1 MASHAQPVIDI
12 PQPPLNLTSASEE
25 LFGARVDIQL
35 VNNEQVSGTLVALQG
50 PQQCIIVNT
59 GKSPQRHISFE
70 KIRSVKFNITIKASQ
85 NQHPLNG
92 RNNDVRLPEKP
103 QLYELKYNDKK
114 TLRGETMGWKVDEF
128 GMHLFPGN
136 GQGNYYRLFVPLQVL
151 SQYQIGP
158 VVKKVQIAPADSP
171 LSLTAVA
178 KNITDL
184 KNQLENLPPQLDKP
198 LGQFLVEEK
207 LITSEQL
214 ETALATQRKHPN
226 KKLGELLESSGV
238 ASTDDVH
245 HALAMQLGLPFVRL
259 RNFDVDTD
267 VLNFVSEDLARQYN
281 VMPLYRQGGHII
293 VAVGNPTSTETTAV
307 LRFTTAC
314 EIDIAVA
321 TQQDIDAAINRYYG
335 TYSDTKAMEEM
346 QQETLKAKDTDNQ
359 AEMKRLAMDKP
370 TVRLVNHIILDAIQR
385 RASDIHLRPN
395 EKDVDLLLR
404 IHGSLI
410 KIRTFN
416 KVLLP
421 AIVSRIKILGR
432 MDIAERRLPQD
443 GRTKFLSMGN
453 EVDMRI
459 SIMPTI
465 NGESVVIRLLNKQE
479 GLLDIR
485 DLGFTDE
492 DQQQLTHMLNKSYGM
507 LLVTGPTGSG
517 KSTTLYAALQ
527 EIIKQNVNIITVEDP
542 VEYHVRGVQQIQVNT
557 APNYTFA
564 RALRNILRHDPDVI
578 MVGEI
583 RDQETAK
590 IAVECALTGHLVLS
604 TLHTNSAAGTI
615 ARLIEMEIEPFLLK
629 TTLLGVLAQRLVR
642 TSCTNCLEEE
652 LVEDSVREVLGIAP
666 DEKFYRGAGC
676 EHCNNTGYS
685 GRAAVYELLMMS
697 NNMRALISNQ
707 VSVDDIQQC
716 ALKDGMTPLTNNAL
730 QLARKKII
738 SLREVYRVRLE

>member
-1 MASHAQPVIDI
+1 MASHAQPIIDV
-12 PQPPLNLTSASEE
+12 PQPPLNLNSANEE
-25 LFGARVDIQL
+25 LLGVNVDIQL
-35 VNNEQVSGTLVALQG
+35 LNGKHETGSLLALQG
-50 PQQCIIVNT
+50 AQQCVVINS
-59 GKSPQRHISFE
+59 GLPPSSLNISFKE
-70 KIRSVKFNITIKASQ
+70 IRSVKFNVSITTSDSK
-85 NQHPLNG
+85 HPLKERG
-92 RNNDVRLPEKP
+92 AEVKLPSKP
-103 QLYELKYNDKK
+103 QSYELKYNDNHS
-114 TLRGETMGWKVDEF
+114 TLGKTMGWKVDEF
-128 GMHLFPGN
+128 GMHLFPVDK
-136 GQGNYYRLFVPLQVL
+136 QGNCYRLFVPLQVL

-158 VVKKVQIAPADSP
+158 VVKKVHITTDQSFH
-171 LSLTAVA
+171 SMTSAVV
-178 KNITDL
+178 NSSDL
-184 KNQLENLPPQLDKP
+184 KDALQHLPPQIDKP
-198 LGQFLVEEK
+198 LGQFLVNEN
-207 LITSEQL
+207 LISQQQL
-214 ETALATQRKHPN
+214 DKALAEQQKHPD
-226 KKLGELLESSGV
+226 KKLGELLEASGV
-238 ASTDDVH
+238 ASTSDIH
-245 HALAMQLGLPFVRL
+245 HALAMQLGLPFVKL
-259 RNFDVDTD
+259 RNFDIDTD
-267 VLNFVSEDLARQYN
+267 VLSYISEEIARQYN
-281 VMPLYRQGGHII
+281 VMPLFREGGHII
-293 VAVGNPTSTETTAV
+293 VAVANPTSTETTAV

-314 EIDIAVA
+314 EIDIAVS
-321 TQQDIDAAINRYYG
+321 TQEDINAAINRYYG
-335 TYSDTKAMEEM
+335 TYNDTKAMEEM
-346 QQETLKAKDTDNQ
+346 QLENMQ
-359 AEMKRLAMDKP
+359 ASDDDQTEMKRLAMDKP

-385 RASDIHLRPN
+385 RASDIHLRPG

-404 IHGSLI
+404 IHGSLV

-492 DQQQLTHMLNKSYGM
+492 DQQQITHMLNKSYGM

-542 VEYHVRGVQQIQVNT
+542 VEYHVKGIQQIQVNT

-604 TLHTNSAAGTI
+604 TLHTNSASGTI
-615 ARLIEMEIEPFLLK
+615 ARLIEMEIEPYLLK
-629 TTLLGVLAQRLVR
+629 TTLLGVLAQRLIR
-642 TSCTNCLEEE
+642 TNCPHCMEEE
-652 LVEDSVREVLGIAP
+652 LVEDSVREVLDIKP
-666 DEKFYRGAGC
+666 EEKFYRGTGC
-676 EHCNNTGYS
+676 EVCNHTGYS
-685 GRAAVYELLMMS
+685 GRAAVYELLMMT
-697 NNMRALISNQ
+697 NNMRSL
-707 VSVDDIQQC
+707 VSDHVGVDEIQHC

-730 QLARKKII
+730 RLAREKKT